1 VASVGASE
9 SSSKSKSSSKSNHS
23 DKDKK
28 KKSSSTKSK
37 DTDKNKNKKGG
48 GKKKDEDA
56 DDLLASF
63 GKAMTAPVPKSKVF
77 DPLGGM
83 GGGLKSFDPLG
94 GGAKAFDPLGTTST
108 SGLVGFGLGAR
119 PVSGGQTDGAWSSM
133 TSDWASAP
141 SGAGKVGEK
150 QHEAPKSFNVLDA
163 AKLIQ
168 SSGVRQ
174 FVETQNS
181 GYNTLRKPGKSTLG
195 AKRDGGMAD
204 LSILSEESAS
214 FGGSSPEPDSPPLTT
229 ETAKKMEAAAAAA
242 AKEAPSARFG
252 KVQPVS
258 QPFASSAPSLQRL
271 AASSSSSSS
280 STSKVVVSALSVGA
294 SVGGGKFGN
303 LMFASD
309 LLSDMSAPSPEPV
322 APLHI
327 PVTAASLHTP
337 VTVTHIHT
345 PVTAASTATT
355 TVGKKSASTPAP
367 VLVVEPDEEGS
378 SGFHSSERASE
389 QAREQP
395 CNRGIERKSEQER
408 ARAASAREPERGG
421 EGRGGRARE
430 RKVIWQGVVCMCVCG
445 SVDMCVCGSVDMCV
459 CGSVDMCVCGSVC
472 MCVCGSVDMCVC
484 GCVCMCVCGSV
495 DIFATSLCVCVF
507 MCVRKN

>member
-1 VASVGASE
+1 MASVGASE

-28 KKSSSTKSK
+28 KKSSSKKSK
-37 DTDKNKNKKGG
+37 DTDKNKKKKGG

-322 APLHI
+322 APLH
-327 PVTAASLHTP
+327 
-337 VTVTHIHT
+337 T

-395 CNRGIERKSEQER
+395 RNRGIERKSEQER
-408 ARAASAREPERGG
+408 ARSASVPEPERGG

-430 RKVIWQGVVCMCVCG
+430 RKVVWQGL
-445 SVDMCVCGSVDMCV
+445 
-459 CGSVDMCVCGSVC
+459 
-472 MCVCGSVDMCVC
+472 
-484 GCVCMCVCGSV
+484 VCMCVCGSV